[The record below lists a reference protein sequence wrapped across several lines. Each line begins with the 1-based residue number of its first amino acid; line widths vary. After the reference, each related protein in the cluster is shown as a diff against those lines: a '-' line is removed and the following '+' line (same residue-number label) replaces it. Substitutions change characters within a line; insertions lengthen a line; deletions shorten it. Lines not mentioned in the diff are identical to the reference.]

1 MSILL
6 EMEYGLGL
14 LLEASVVAFR
24 VPMTQYSMLQVEGFR
39 LLPLQCVIYM
49 NSKLELVFVTAGF
62 GL

>member
-24 VPMTQYSMLQVEGFR
+24 VPMTQYSMLG
-39 LLPLQCVIYM
+39 
-49 NSKLELVFVTAGF
+49 
-62 GL
+62 